1 MRAVS
6 IFGEVSRV
14 GKPNRQ
20 TALLLAAGIL
30 AVVFSLGFFA
40 GRNTVTYE
48 VSAQTGHAASQAA
61 QTSSS
66 PEKEAQTNA
75 EAANGE
81 TDGAAVSYPID
92 LNTATLEELM
102 TLPRIGEKLAQRILD
117 YRAEYGRFSA
127 PEQLMDVEGIGE
139 ATFDGLR
146 ELITVEGTE

>member
-1 MRAVS
+1 M
-6 IFGEVSRV
+6 

-20 TALLLAAGIL
+20 TVLLLAAGIL

-40 GRNTVTYE
+40 GRNKVNNE
-48 VSAQTGHAASQAA
+48 VSAQTERTASQAA

-92 LNTATLEELM
+92 LNTATIEELM
-102 TLPRIGEKLAQRILD
+102 MLPRIGEKLAQRILD

-127 PEQLMDVEGIGE
+127 PEQLMAVEGIGK

-146 ELITVEGTE
+146 ELVTVEDSK

>member
-1 MRAVS
+1 M
-6 IFGEVSRV
+6 

-20 TALLLAAGIL
+20 TVLLLAAGIL
-30 AVVFSLGFFA
+30 AVVFSLGFLA

-48 VSAQTGHAASQAA
+48 VAAQTERTASQAA
-61 QTSSS
+61 QTASS

-75 EAANGE
+75 EAAGE
-81 TDGAAVSYPID
+81 EADGAAVSYPID
-92 LNTATLEELM
+92 LNTATIEELM

-146 ELITVEGTE
+146 ELVTVEDSK

>member
-6 IFGEVSRV
+6 IFGGGEPRGKAKQADGAAARSRDSC
-14 GKPNRQ
+14 GRF
-20 TALLLAAGIL
+20 LAWLFRGAKYGDL
-30 AVVFSLGFFA
+30 W
-40 GRNTVTYE
+40 
-48 VSAQTGHAASQAA
+48 HAASQAA

-127 PEQLMDVEGIGE
+127 PEQLMDVDGIGE

-146 ELITVEGTE
+146 ELVTVEDTE